1 VVVTGDASTVR
12 LVGDGGSFAA
22 GSVPVGTYVVQ
33 AVFTP
38 GSPIVSSGDVVV
50 KEGEAVTVMCNGAFM
65 VCRVK

>member
-1 VVVTGDASTVR
+1 
-12 LVGDGGSFAA
+12 
-22 GSVPVGTYVVQ
+22 VGTYVVQ